1 MYTVLSS
8 PNCKW
13 CLKAEALLGDE
24 GLPYVTYDISKPE
37 NKLRRE
43 MLVREGLRTVP
54 QVYSPD
60 DDLIGGYED
69 LVNYLNP

>member
-13 CLKAEALLGDE
+13 CLKAEALLGGE

-43 MLVREGLRTVP
+43 MLKRDGLKTVP
-54 QVYSPD
+54 QIYSPD
-60 DDLIGGYED
+60 DDLIGGYGD
-69 LVNYLNP
+69 LVIYLNP

>member
-1 MYTVLSS
+1 MYTILSA
-8 PNCKW
+8 PNCRW
-13 CLKAEALLGDE
+13 CIKAEELLKDE
-24 GLPYVTYDISKPE
+24 GLPYVTYDISAPE

-43 MLVREGLRTVP
+43 ILLKEGLRTVP

-69 LVNYLNP
+69 LVIYLNP

>member
-13 CLKAEALLGDE
+13 CLKAEELLGDE
-24 GLPYVTYDISKPE
+24 GLPYVTYDLSLPE

-43 MLVREGLRTVP
+43 ILVKEGLRTVP
-54 QVYSPD
+54 QVYSLD

-69 LVNYLNP
+69 LVIYLNP

>member
-8 PNCKW
+8 PNCEW
-13 CLKAEALLGDE
+13 CLKAEALLGSE